1 MPLIDLL
8 LDDVFY
14 GSADGKWLYPLI
26 NGNVDWPVNLGLM
39 LSAVAAALVLLT
51 WRYAESAPTLAVVLW
66 LGFGSW
72 AQAQLRDLAPFPDT
86 DVVGS
91 KNDCFHKESKNYP
104 PGRFLREF
112 HTIAPDLHFHVRAN
126 MAGKVLFY
134 HLIRIVSDKSS
145 TLVWLVFCASN
156 LGAILAYAVVW
167 ELFRDRKAALAA
179 LVLYLFLPSKVF
191 FLPLLN
197 SVTPVFIL
205 FLLWLLLRYLA
216 KPHFGWLAAMGA
228 ALYALVLFEP
238 LPLVTGLVFL
248 ALIARALGVG
258 AITRRQALAVL
269 VLVPVAFFAVDLVVW
284 GAFGYEIVG
293 AFQFALHDAQ
303 EFNKQQNRPYGL
315 WVQFNLIET
324 LSNTGLLTS
333 ALAVGLGIAGVVR
346 VVQGHANGGWTGV
359 RAVLCEPGACL
370 SLSTIATLLTV
381 DVLGVN
387 RGETVRLWIF
397 LGVFLTLPV
406 AAFCGRR
413 PVLLCGLVFGS
424 IMQACIGLQSRGF
437 ILPG

>member
-1 MPLIDLL
+1 MPLLNLL

-26 NGNVDWPVNLGLM
+26 NGNVDWPINLGLM
-39 LSAVAAALVLLT
+39 LSGVAAALILLT
-51 WRYAESAPTLAVVLW
+51 WRHAESAPLLVIVLW
-66 LGFGSW
+66 LGFGSF
-72 AQAQLRDLAPFPDT
+72 AQAQMRDLAPFPDT

-91 KNDCFHKESKNYP
+91 KYDCFCKESKNYP

-134 HLIRIVSDKSS
+134 HLIRVVSDKPAV
-145 TLVWLVFCASN
+145 LVWLVFSASN
-156 LGAILAYAVVW
+156 LGALLAYAVVW
-167 ELFRDRKAALAA
+167 EMFRDRKAALAA
-179 LVLYLFLPSKVF
+179 LVLYLFLPSKLF
-191 FLPLLN
+191 FFPLLN

-216 KPHFGWLAAMGA
+216 RPHSGWLAAMGA
-228 ALYALVLFEP
+228 VLYALVLFEP

-248 ALIARALGVG
+248 ALIARARVSG
-258 AITRRQALAVL
+258 ALTRPQAFAVL
-269 VLVPVAFFAVDLVVW
+269 VLVPLAFFAVDLVMW
-284 GAFGYEIVG
+284 GVFGYEIVG
-293 AFQFALHDAQ
+293 AFQFALHDAH
-303 EFNKQQNRPYGL
+303 EFNKQQNRPYAL
-315 WVQFNLIET
+315 WVLFNLIET

-333 ALAVGLGIAGVVR
+333 ALVIGLGIASAVR
-346 VVQGHANGGWTGV
+346 VVQSHTNAGWAGV

-397 LGVFLTLPV
+397 LGVFLMLPV

-413 PVLLCGLVFGS
+413 PLLLCVLVFGA

-437 ILPG
+437 VLPG

>member
-1 MPLIDLL
+1 MPLLNLL

-26 NGNVDWPVNLGLM
+26 NGNVDWPINLGLM
-39 LSAVAAALVLLT
+39 LAALAGALVALT
-51 WRYAESAPTLAVVLW
+51 WRHAEQAPVLVVVVW

-72 AQAQLRDLAPFPDT
+72 AQSQMRELAPFPDT

-91 KNDCFHKESKNYP
+91 KYDCFCKESKSYQ

-134 HLIRIVSDKSS
+134 HLIRVVSDKSP
-145 TLVWLVFCASN
+145 TLVWLVFGASN
-156 LGAILAYAVVW
+156 LGAVLAYAIVW
-167 ELFRDRKAALAA
+167 ELFRDRRAALAA
-179 LVLYLFLPSKVF
+179 LVLYLFLPSKLF
-191 FLPLLN
+191 FFPLLN

-205 FLLWLLLRYLA
+205 FLLWLQVRYLA
-216 KPHFGWLAAMGA
+216 KPHAGWLAAMGV

-248 ALIARALGVG
+248 ALIGRAWALG
-258 AITRRQALAVL
+258 AIARKHVLSVL
-269 VLVPVAFFAVDLVVW
+269 VLVPVAFFVVDLLVW
-284 GAFGYEIVG
+284 WGFGYEIMS
-293 AFQFALHDAQ
+293 AFRFALHDAQ

-315 WVQFNLIET
+315 WVVFNLVET
-324 LSNTGLLTS
+324 LSNTGLLAS
-333 ALAVGLGIAGVVR
+333 GLALGLFAAGAVRLVRAFRSVGWAGVR
-346 VVQGHANGGWTGV
+346 VIA
-359 RAVLCEPGACL
+359 CEPGVCL
-370 SLSTIATLLTV
+370 SFSTLATLLVV
-381 DVLGVN
+381 DALGVN

-397 LGVFLTLPV
+397 LGVFLVLPV
-406 AAFCGRR
+406 SGLCGRR
-413 PVLLCGLVFGS
+413 PAVLAVLVLGA

-437 ILPG
+437 VLPG